1 MKLKQFLNVD
11 EIVDRTG
18 SNCIWISRNAGAL
31 WQQTANQP
39 SFALVH
45 LVYFLLTFLILSL
58 LCQHLYPKSLKI
70 IFKVSHSSDQSSSL
84 FAFLLFIWKNHAF
97 EKLSQH
103 ASARNCT
110 SFNGQFGEIV
120 QLWSNIRPVIYL
132 KKKQPKKLNKHAF
145 DQSLFYKNIIVCK
158 SFNYS
163 PILI

>member
-1 MKLKQFLNVD
+1 M
-11 EIVDRTG
+11 IHTG

-39 SFALVH
+39 SFALVY
-45 LVYFLLTFLILSL
+45 LVYFLLTFIILSL

-70 IFKVSHSSDQSSSL
+70 VFKVSHSSDQSSSL
-84 FAFLLFIWKNHAF
+84 FAFLLFIWTNHAF

-132 KKKQPKKLNKHAF
+132 KTKKLNK
-145 DQSLFYKNIIVCK
+145 QTYTLLISPFYKNIIVCK
-158 SFNYS
+158 GFNYS

>member
-1 MKLKQFLNVD
+1 M
-11 EIVDRTG
+11 IHTG

-39 SFALVH
+39 SFALVY
-45 LVYFLLTFLILSL
+45 LVYFLLTFIILSL

-70 IFKVSHSSDQSSSL
+70 VFKVSHSSDQSSSL
-84 FAFLLFIWKNHAF
+84 FAFLLFIWTNHAF

-132 KKKQPKKLNKHAF
+132 KTKKLNKQTNIHTRF
-145 DQSLFYKNIIVCK
+145 WSVLFIKTLLYVKVSIIHQSWYRAM
-158 SFNYS
+158 
-163 PILI
+163 ILCHLLY